1 MARRWAVILGVSAGF
16 GAAIAEALA
25 EEGFGIFGV
34 HFDRRAAE
42 PSVSALKDR
51 LETHGGPVV
60 FRNENA
66 ASDDNRRAA
75 IEELLQHMADDDTLT
90 VLVHSLAFGTLRPF
104 VGERAVERRH
114 VEMTLDVMANS
125 LIYWTRD
132 LVNTQRMSA
141 NGRVL
146 AMTSAGSTTVWPNYG
161 PVGVAKAAL
170 EASVRQLAV
179 ELAPQGITVNALL
192 AGVTDT
198 AALRKIPGHEALIN
212 QSRQKNPS
220 GRLTTP
226 GDVAQLVRALVR
238 PETHWLT
245 GNVLRV
251 DGGESVA
258 G

>member
-1 MARRWAVILGVSAGF
+1 MAHRWAVILGVSAGF

-25 EEGFGIFGV
+25 QEGFGIFGV

-42 PSVSALKDR
+42 PSIRALKER
-51 LETHGGPVV
+51 LAAYNVPVV

-66 ASDDNRRAA
+66 ASDDKRQAA
-75 IEELLQHMADDDTLT
+75 IEDLLERMDDEDTLT

-104 VGERAVERRH
+104 AGERAVARRQM
-114 VEMTLDVMANS
+114 EMTLDVMANS

-132 LVNTQRMSA
+132 LCETGRMSA
-141 NGRVL
+141 DGRIL

-170 EASVRQLAV
+170 EATVRQLAV
-179 ELAPQGITVNALL
+179 ELAPQGITANALL
-192 AGVTDT
+192 AGVTET
-198 AALRKIPGHEALIN
+198 AALRKIPGHEALIE

-226 GDVAQLVRALVR
+226 HDVAQLVRVLVR

-251 DGGESVA
+251 DGGESIA

>member
-42 PSVSALKDR
+42 PSVSALKER
-51 LETHGGPVV
+51 LRSHGVPVV

-66 ASDDNRRAA
+66 ASDENRCAA
-75 IEELLQHMADDDTLT
+75 IEELLGQMAEGDTVT
-90 VLVHSLAFGTLRPF
+90 ALVHSLAFGTLRPF
-104 VGERAVERRH
+104 VGEGAVARRH

-125 LIYWTRD
+125 LIYWARD
-132 LVNTQRMSA
+132 LVDTTRMS
-141 NGRVL
+141 NHGRIL
-146 AMTSAGSTTVWPNYG
+146 AMTSAGSTTAWPSYG

-198 AALRKIPGHEALIN
+198 AALRKIPGHERLIE
-212 QSRQKNPS
+212 QSLQKNPS

-226 GDVAQLVRALVR
+226 QDVAQLVRTLVR
-238 PETHWLT
+238 PETQWLT

>member
-1 MARRWAVILGVSAGF
+1 MGRRWAVVLGVSAGF

-25 EEGFGIFGV
+25 EDGFGIFGV

-42 PSVSALKDR
+42 PSVQALRAAIAAHDV
-51 LETHGGPVV
+51 PVI

-66 ASDDNRRAA
+66 ASDDNRAAA
-75 IEELLQHMADDDTLT
+75 IDALLNAMDLEDEVV

-104 VGERAVERRH
+104 VGDGAAERRH

-125 LIYWTRD
+125 LIYWSRDIVRTTR
-132 LVNTQRMSA
+132 VAQQ
-141 NGRVL
+141 GRIL

-198 AALRKIPGHEALIN
+198 AALRKIPGHESLIA
-212 QSRQKNPS
+212 QSLQKNPS

-226 GDVAQLVRALVR
+226 HDVAQLVRTLVR

-251 DGGESVA
+251 DGGESIA

>member
-1 MARRWAVILGVSAGF
+1 MPRRWAVILGVSAGF

-25 EEGFGIFGV
+25 KDGFGIFGV

-42 PSVSALKDR
+42 PSVSALKAT
-51 LETHGGPVV
+51 LGAHGVPVV

-66 ASDDNRRAA
+66 ASDDNRAAA
-75 IEELLQHMADDDTLT
+75 IAALLDNMADGDTLS

-104 VGERAVERRH
+104 VGERAVARRH

-125 LIYWTRD
+125 LIYWSRD
-132 LVNTQRMSA
+132 LVQTERMSA
-141 NGRVL
+141 GGRIL
-146 AMTSAGSTTVWPNYG
+146 AMTSAGSTTAWPNYG

-170 EASVRQLAV
+170 EASVRQLAA
-179 ELAPQGITVNALL
+179 ELAPQRITVNALL

-198 AALRKIPGHEALIN
+198 AALRKIPGHEALVD
-212 QSRQKNPS
+212 QSRQKNTS

-226 GDVAQLVRALVR
+226 EDVAQLVRALVR

-251 DGGESVA
+251 DGGESIA